1 MVFRSKK
8 RVSNNRR
15 SKRLVGGFSWP
26 RYSKG
31 NRCEGL
37 LADIKKEC
45 IKLGLK
51 NSRNQAECNSLYA
64 FVNVNRNSEGLV
76 AGKTCSH
83 YIKKKAGKCGGVAE
97 ANNLEMLLEW
107 LKTQSKDD
115 LSIAVLESDLGLSD
129 TAGATFDPAVKQLAI
144 GWYNNNSGAAAAAPK
159 KSIKAPP
166 RSLLNMFN
174 NNNNNNSNNNNN
186 NNNNNSSSK
195 SPKSSS
201 KSPKSSKSKNNRPA
215 GMNILGPMRREMANM
230 GKKDIDTLCLWEQFP
245 TLPSKDSDDNRAAR
259 AEFMDTLLGSG
270 WMLKANK
277 SKMKR
282 NYILKLLELHPDKSC
297 STVERECT
305 AKQRKRLNE
314 MTGLMKDTWSR
325 LGAKK

>member
-15 SKRLVGGFSWP
+15 SKRLLGGFAWP

-37 LADIKKEC
+37 LAEIKKEC

-64 FVNVNRNSEGLV
+64 FVNVNRNSDGLV

-83 YIKKKAGKCGGVAE
+83 YIKKTAGKCGGVAE
-97 ANNLEMLLEW
+97 ANNLEILLEW

-115 LSIAVLESDLGLSD
+115 LSIAVLESDLGLGD

-144 GWYNNNSGAAAAAPK
+144 GWYNNNSGAAAASPK

-174 NNNNNNSNNNNN
+174 NNNNNSNNNNN
-186 NNNNNSSSK
+186 NNNSPRRSAKK
-195 SPKSSS
+195 SAS
-201 KSPKSSKSKNNRPA
+201 KSPKSSKSKNNRSA
-215 GMNILGPMRREMANM
+215 GMNILAPMRREMANM
-230 GKKDIDTLCLWEQFP
+230 GKSDIDTLCLWEQFP
-245 TLPSKDSDDNRAAR
+245 TLPSKDRDDNIAAR

-282 NYILKLLELHPDKSC
+282 NYMLKLLELHPDKSC
-297 STVERECT
+297 SRTGEECT
-305 AKQRKRLNE
+305 TKQRKRLSE
-314 MTGLMKDTWSR
+314 MTGLMKDIWDR
-325 LGAKK
+325 LGGKK